1 MGQQLQHYLPG
12 VRDGINY
19 EAGNTSV
26 VLVLYAPG
34 KNRVSVIGSFPGGSW
49 TEQATN
55 QMNKTPD
62 NNTWWIR
69 ITGLTPGT
77 EYAFQYLV
85 DGQLKIA
92 DPYSE
97 KILDPV
103 NDGSIPASTYPNLMP
118 YPSQTTGIVS
128 VLQTSA
134 PAYTWQVPSF
144 SRPDKRGLIIY
155 ELLLRDFLQA
165 HDWKTLRDTLSYFKR
180 MGINAIEIMPFNEF
194 EGNNSW
200 GYNPDFFLAP
210 DKYYGTKNS
219 LKEFI
224 DSCHSKGIAVIM
236 DIALNHA
243 TGLCPLA
250 ALYWNNVTNQ
260 PAANNPWFNVTAT
273 HPYNVFNDFNH
284 ESLATRYFTSRVVEH
299 WLAGI

>member
-1 MGQQLQHYLPG
+1 
-12 VRDGINY
+12 
-19 EAGNTSV
+19 
-26 VLVLYAPG
+26 LVLYAPG
-34 KNRVSVIGSFPGGSW
+34 KNRVSAIGSFPGGSW

-69 ITGLTPGT
+69 INGLTPGT

-97 KILDPV
+97 KILDPF
-103 NDGSIPASTYPNLMP
+103 NDGSIPASTYPSLMP

-134 PAYTWQVPSF
+134 PAYTWQVPNF

-165 HDWKTLRDTLSYFKR
+165 HDWKTLKDTLSYFKR

-219 LKEFI
+219 LK
-224 DSCHSKGIAVIM
+224 SS
-236 DIALNHA
+236 
-243 TGLCPLA
+243 
-250 ALYWNNVTNQ
+250 
-260 PAANNPWFNVTAT
+260 
-273 HPYNVFNDFNH
+273 
-284 ESLATRYFTSRVVEH
+284 
-299 WLAGI
+299 